1 MFVSTCALFDK
12 QLTMAA
18 VITGLI
24 PILRTAVDST
34 ASYKCRS
41 LWFGFLCIRLVILFL
56 AELPFS
62 KLVSDFSCNTTR
74 DICVSSCFNA
84 HFHKP
89 MIVAWN
95 FIYVLFVL
103 SVLLMEFFT
112 SHLFSLAQKRSV
124 WVKKDMELES
134 QGNEDSPVSPTDGK
148 SRMVV
153 DLHKN
158 KRTVG
163 FYLFSIFLRILV
175 ELWFLYVL
183 FFWNL
188 PALGDVHHECSTALC
203 SQLHI
208 CVLRAAPEKR
218 MSIYALASISGLVVI
233 CSVIFCIYSI
243 VHYIFKV

>member
-1 MFVSTCALFDK
+1 M
-12 QLTMAA
+12 
-18 VITGLI
+18 
-24 PILRTAVDST
+24 
-34 ASYKCRS
+34 
-41 LWFGFLCIRLVILFL
+41 ILFL

-62 KLVSDFSCNTTR
+62 KLAFDFSCNSTEVV
-74 DICVSSCFNA
+74 CVNSCFNE

-89 MIVAWN
+89 MMVVWN

-103 SVLLMEFFT
+103 SVLLMELFT
-112 SHLFSLAQKRSV
+112 SHLCSLTQKRSV

-134 QGNEDSPVSPTDGK
+134 QGKEEIPVCATDAK
-148 SRMVV
+148 SKMIV
-153 DLHKN
+153 DLHKDR
-158 KRTVG
+158 RTVG

-188 PALGDVHHECSTALC
+188 PALSDEHHKCSTALC

-218 MSIYALASISGLVVI
+218 MSIYALASISGLIVI
-233 CSVIFCIYSI
+233 CSVIFFIYAI

>member
-1 MFVSTCALFDK
+1 
-12 QLTMAA
+12 MAA

-24 PILRTAVDST
+24 PILRTAVDAT
-34 ASYKCRS
+34 ASYECRS

-74 DICVSSCFNA
+74 DICVSSCFNE

-89 MIVAWN
+89 MMVVWN
-95 FIYVLFVL
+95 FIFVLFVL
-103 SVLLMEFFT
+103 SVLLMELFT
-112 SHLFSLAQKRSV
+112 SHLCSLAQKRSAC
-124 WVKKDMELES
+124 VKKDMELES
-134 QGNEDSPVSPTDGK
+134 QGKEESPVSHTDAK
-148 SRMVV
+148 SRMIV
-153 DLHKN
+153 DLHKDR
-158 KRTVG
+158 RTMG

-188 PALGDVHHECSTALC
+188 PALSDEHHECSTTLC

-218 MSIYALASISGLVVI
+218 MSVYALASISGLIVI
-233 CSVIFCIYSI
+233 CSVIFCIHAI
-243 VHYIFKV
+243 VHYVFKV